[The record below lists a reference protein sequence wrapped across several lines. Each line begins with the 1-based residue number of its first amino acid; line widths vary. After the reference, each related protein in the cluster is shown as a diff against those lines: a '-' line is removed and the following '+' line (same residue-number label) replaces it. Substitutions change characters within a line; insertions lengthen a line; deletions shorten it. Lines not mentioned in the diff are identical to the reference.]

1 LVIMPKRLPK
11 CRQKSKK
18 HTHTQPHKHK
28 HTRAQHNTHTG
39 STARDIEHIAHSTAT
54 KASNLSI
61 AYTV

>member
-18 HTHTQPHKHK
+18 HTHEHST
-28 HTRAQHNTHTG
+28 THTG
-39 STARDIEHIAHSTAT
+39 STARDIEHIALSTAT